1 MLGIIGLAI
10 VITTGVIWWRRIQS
24 VTVPRNRTPFF
35 AGFLGG
41 ATIGLIG
48 AFQGGW
54 VSMLTGGVAA
64 LVGFSF
70 SALRLQS
77 AQKPNA
83 PTVGLGEK
91 MLAFSAPDAEGV
103 DFDLSTVSGRPYLLK
118 FFRGHW

>member
-10 VITTGVIWWRRIQS
+10 VVTTGVLWFKRIQS
-24 VTVPRNRTPFF
+24 VSIPRDRTRFF

-54 VSMLTGGVAA
+54 LSTLTGGLAA
-64 LVGFSF
+64 LIGFTF

-77 AQKPNA
+77 AQKPNR
-83 PTVGLGEK
+83 PTVGLGDK
-91 MLAFSAPDAEGV
+91 MLAFSAPDAEGA
-103 DFDLSTVSGRPYLLK
+103 DFDLTTIAGRPYLLK